1 MTRIRRR
8 SWLVVSAIALTAG
21 CAGKNGEFAR
31 DMGMAAGEGALSGFS
46 NYVTYRQENQ
56 WGQAWTPSGRGV
68 EGVASRAAREQ
79 DCSAVEDESLLYVG
93 DLLRSPGSFVST
105 IDGEI
110 DNASWKTLHAAG
122 LRLTGPRKGGAIG
135 ILRTTAGRYAR
146 FVLQWG
152 DQPQLHDLT
161 VYNEA
166 TGEVVLRFEVP
177 MPLAPHALVN
187 LDKGESEGF
196 DLLFG
201 PDPDG
206 RPTLA
211 AGEGA
216 ALSFPIASLCKPPK
230 HARLTE

>member
-1 MTRIRRR
+1 MKRNRRHA
-8 SWLVVSAIALTAG
+8 WLVAGAIAAAVG
-21 CAGKNGEFAR
+21 CSSGGGQFAR
-31 DMGMAAGEGALSGFS
+31 DMGMAAGEGALSGFAD
-46 NYVTYRQENQ
+46 YVTYREDHQ
-56 WGQAWTPSGRGV
+56 WGSAWNPSGRGI
-68 EGVASRAAREQ
+68 EGVASRAPKEQ

-93 DLLRSPGSFVST
+93 DLLRSPGSYVST

-110 DNASWKTLHAAG
+110 NAAAWKTLHTAG
-122 LRLTGPRKGGAIG
+122 LRLTGAHKGGAIG
-135 ILRTTAGRYAR
+135 VLHTTAGRHAR
-146 FVLQWG
+146 FVLQWS
-152 DQPQLHDLT
+152 DQPQLQDLT

-177 MPLAPHALVN
+177 MPLAPNALVN
-187 LDKGESEGF
+187 LDKGETDGF

-216 ALSFPIASLCKPPK
+216 ALSFPIASLCKTGK
-230 HARLTE
+230 RAAR